1 MNFNERCLFHL
12 YVPQR
17 GIVKK
22 RSLDQCGADKFV
34 AERLAEVYVGAA
46 FSADIEYTTVRIDEY
61 AFYTVGVYVCALLVA
76 ALVYLAHVQQA
87 RIVGLFCFF

>member
-22 RSLDQCGADKFV
+22 RPLNQCGADKFV
-34 AERLAEVYVGAA
+34 AERLTKVFADAA
-46 FSADIEYTTVRIDEY
+46 FGPDIEYATVRIDEY
-61 AFYTVGVYVCALLVA
+61 AFYAVGVYVCALLVA
-76 ALVYLAHVQQA
+76 ALVYLAYVQQA